1 LFLPSIVVSQP
12 AGEGAPKMT
21 QVQAL
26 ATPSLTVGHYVL
38 WMLPLT
44 VLVAWVTGRLLGVR
58 RRSWVTAFVAGSAG
72 WLAAGTLQLTLV
84 RGVTDRPSLDA
95 TVAVLAIVFT
105 MAATVG
111 LQLLVRPKATATVRA
126 LPAGVPHPLRWLRQY
141 LQRLGR
147 SSQITRLAVRNGLGP
162 YLGLGRGRQPDGAA
176 VAPERR
182 ARLALEQAGGMFVK
196 LGQMLSTRPDVVPP
210 ALAHELAGLQ
220 EQVAPADSA
229 AIRALVEQELGTAM
243 DAVFAA
249 FDWAPV
255 AAASIAQA
263 HAARLATGEQVIVKV
278 QRPGIDQLVERD
290 LGIMLQ
296 LARRVQT
303 RTAWG
308 AAYGVGDL
316 AAEFADNL
324 RQELDFGAEARS
336 ITEIAAGL
344 ADTLEVHVPTVYAEL
359 STSRVLVMERLEG
372 VSVGQADRLEG
383 LGVDR
388 EKLADVLLRAVLRP
402 MLNGDRFH
410 GDPHP
415 GNVMVL
421 ADGRLGLLDFG
432 STGRLD
438 ALERASVTDLL
449 TALGQR
455 DPALLREAVLEV
467 ATVRQRLDERQ
478 LERALARFMARH
490 LGTDAATP
498 SAAMLQ
504 ELLGI
509 FLVFGIAMSP
519 GTSLLFRTLVTLEG
533 TLSLLCPGYPIVQA
547 AEDFAAEVVQERLA
561 STTWEEAAKQEL
573 VTLLPILR
581 RAPRHLERLATLLE
595 RGELGGRISLFSD
608 DRDVAV
614 VSRLVNRVV
623 LGLLGGIV
631 ALASVGLLA
640 VPGGPQLTRAT
651 SLLDLFGYLGLFL
664 ATVLILRVVMAVL
677 RDGAGEARR

>member
-1 LFLPSIVVSQP
+1 
-12 AGEGAPKMT
+12 MT
-21 QVQAL
+21 QVQAIM
-26 ATPSLTVGHYVL
+26 TPWSPVGDFML
-38 WMLPLT
+38 MWLQMLPIT
-44 VLVAWVTGRLLGVR
+44 VLVAWLTGRLLGVR
-58 RRSWVTAFVAGSAG
+58 RRSLLMAFAAGSAG
-72 WLAAGTLQLTLV
+72 SLVGCTLAAPGAVGTMLL
-84 RGVTDRPSLDA
+84 
-95 TVAVLAIVFT
+95 LASVFT

-111 LQLLVRPKATATVRA
+111 LQLLARPQPTATLRA
-126 LPAGVPHPLRWLRQY
+126 PPTRVPHPLRGLRRRV
-141 LQRLGR
+141 QRLGR
-147 SSQITRLAVRNGLGP
+147 YSQITRLAVHHGLGP
-162 YLGLGRGRQPDGAA
+162 YLGLGRGHKPDGAA
-176 VAPERR
+176 HAPERR

-210 ALAHELAGLQ
+210 ALAHELTGLQ
-220 EQVAPADSA
+220 EQVAPADPA
-229 AIRALVEQELGTAM
+229 AVRALLEQELGAPVES
-243 DAVFAA
+243 VFAA
-249 FDWAPV
+249 FDWTPV

-263 HAARLATGEQVIVKV
+263 HAARLTTGEQVIVKV
-278 QRPGIDQLVERD
+278 QRPGIDQLVEQD
-290 LGIMLQ
+290 LAIMLQ
-296 LARRVQT
+296 LARRIQT
-303 RTAWG
+303 RTRWG
-308 AAYGVGDL
+308 AAYGVADM

-324 RQELDFGAEARS
+324 RQELDFEAEARN

-344 ADTLEVHVPTVYAEL
+344 ADTPEVHTPTVYAQL

-372 VSVGQADRLEG
+372 VSVGQADRLDG

-388 EKLADVLLRAVLRP
+388 EKLADILLRSTLRQ

-432 STGRLD
+432 ATGRLD

-467 ATVRQRLDERQ
+467 ATLRQRLDERQ

-504 ELLGI
+504 ELLAI
-509 FLVFGIAMSP
+509 FLAFGIAMSP

-533 TLSLLCPGYPIVQA
+533 TLSTLCPGYPIVQA
-547 AEDFAAEVVQERLA
+547 AEDFAAELVQQRLA
-561 STTWEEAAKQEL
+561 PPTWEETAKQEL

-581 RAPRHLERLATLLE
+581 RAPRHLERVATLLE
-595 RGELGGRISLFSD
+595 RGELAGRISLFTD

-623 LGLLGGIV
+623 LGLLGGMV
-631 ALASVGLLA
+631 ALVSVGLLA
-640 VPGGPQLTRAT
+640 VPGGPQLTRST
-651 SLLDLFGYLGLFL
+651 SLLDLFGYMGLFL

-677 RDGAGEARR
+677 REGAG